1 MAEAVFEHQLKQRSS
16 EVQSRVV
23 KVDSCGTGAYHVG
36 DEPDERTV
44 ETCKKVCRRSEFS
57 ARYRMATNQLKRIH
71 STRSQ

>member
-44 ETCKKVCRRSEFS
+44 ETCKKVRRNNESS
-57 ARYRMATNQLKRIH
+57 ARFRMATNRVEI
-71 STRSQ
+71 